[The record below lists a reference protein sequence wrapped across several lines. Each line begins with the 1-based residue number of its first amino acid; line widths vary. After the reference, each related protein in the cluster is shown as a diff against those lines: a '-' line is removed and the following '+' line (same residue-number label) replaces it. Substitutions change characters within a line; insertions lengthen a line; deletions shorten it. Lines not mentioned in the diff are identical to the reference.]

1 MNKKIAI
8 VLIVAAFIVGA
19 VAAGGSVRYFFV
31 RQLVVMNKILDY
43 QFECQP
49 EISTSLVSI
58 SALKKLRSD
67 ETSNSN
73 AVEYLE
79 YQLDCAVFGLGR
91 YVGHLPLSE
100 SERDPRSATMSVLRT
115 AKKYREQF
123 PHTNQDVL
131 IQKEIERAF
140 SLVNDLPK
148 H

>member
-1 MNKKIAI
+1 MNKKVAI
-8 VLIVAAFIVGA
+8 VLIVVAFIVGA
-19 VAAGGSVRYFFV
+19 IAAGGSVGYFFARRFV
-31 RQLVVMNKILDY
+31 IMNKFLNY

-58 SALKKLRSD
+58 HALQRFRSD

-79 YQLDCAVFGLGR
+79 LQLDYSV
-91 YVGHLPLSE
+91 VGIGKYIEHHSLSE
-100 SERDPRSATMSVLRT
+100 SNSFPAMVPVLRL
-115 AKKYREQF
+115 AKRYREQF

-131 IQKEIERAF
+131 IQKKIEQVF
-140 SLVNDLPK
+140 SLVNDQPK